1 MSIIFDEQKTIK
13 TLIIYT
19 GGTFG
24 MVKDPETGLLHI
36 NPDRKLDKIL
46 QSI

>member
-1 MSIIFDEQKTIK
+1 MVSIHK

-24 MVKDPETGLLHI
+24 MIEDKITKCLKIDPK
-36 NPDRKLDKIL
+36 RKLKTIL
-46 QSI
+46 KSIEEFND